1 MQVEEFRYE
10 SHLGADL
17 PCRITQGVD
26 LHDHDVPRSRVAEE
40 AAAIQDWRQ
49 LEVPV
54 GVTGGPDSEQE
65 RVIVTMIDTNELAKR
80 NAGFAHGG
88 SFANL
93 RLMPSGSLTVISCV
107 DPRVDPSDVLGLK
120 LGEAAVIRN
129 VGGRV
134 TPATLRTLGMLSK
147 VVQARTGGPGAGDNH
162 YAVLHHTDCG
172 ITDLAAFPELLA
184 EYFEVPTGDLDA
196 KAVTDPVAAV
206 RVDAEILKQRLR
218 AGVFVSGLVYDVAT
232 GLIDVVVPPARVEA

>member
-1 MQVEEFRYE
+1 
-10 SHLGADL
+10 
-17 PCRITQGVD
+17 
-26 LHDHDVPRSRVAEE
+26 
-40 AAAIQDWRQ
+40 
-49 LEVPV
+49 
-54 GVTGGPDSEQE
+54 
-65 RVIVTMIDTNELAKR
+65 MIDTNELAKR
-80 NAGFAHGG
+80 NAAFAEGG

-93 RLMPSGSLTVISCV
+93 RLMPSGSLTVLGCV
-107 DPRVDPSDVLGLK
+107 DPRVDPFAVLGLK

-147 VVQARTGGPGAGDNH
+147 VVQARTGGAGPGDNH

-184 EYFEVPTGDLDA
+184 DYFEVPAGNLDA
-196 KAVTDPVAAV
+196 KAVIDPGAAV
-206 RVDAEILKQRLR
+206 RVDVEFLSQQLR
-218 AGVFVSGLVYDVAT
+218 AGAFVSGLVYDVAS

>member
-1 MQVEEFRYE
+1 M
-10 SHLGADL
+10 
-17 PCRITQGVD
+17 
-26 LHDHDVPRSRVAEE
+26 
-40 AAAIQDWRQ
+40 AIQDWRQ

-54 GVTGGPDSEQE
+54 GVTGGPGSEQE
-65 RVIVTMIDTNELAKR
+65 RVTATVIDTNELAKR
-80 NAGFAHGG
+80 NAGFAD
-88 SFANL
+88 L
-93 RLMPSGSLTVISCV
+93 RLMPSGSLTVIGCV

-134 TPATLRTLGMLSK
+134 TPATLRTLGMLSN
-147 VVQARTGGPGAGDNH
+147 VVQARTGGPCPGDNH

-184 EYFEVPTGDLDA
+184 EYFEVPVGDLDA

-206 RVDAEILKQRLR
+206 RVDAEILKQKLR

>member
-1 MQVEEFRYE
+1 
-10 SHLGADL
+10 
-17 PCRITQGVD
+17 
-26 LHDHDVPRSRVAEE
+26 
-40 AAAIQDWRQ
+40 
-49 LEVPV
+49 
-54 GVTGGPDSEQE
+54 
-65 RVIVTMIDTNELAKR
+65 MIDTDELVKR
-80 NAGFAHGG
+80 NAGFASDG
-88 SFANL
+88 SFAHL
-93 RLMPSGSLTVISCV
+93 KLMPRGSLTIIGCV

-134 TPATLRTLGMLSK
+134 TPATLRTLGMLSE
-147 VVQARTGGPGAGDNH
+147 VVRSRTGGPGPADYH
-162 YAVLHHTDCG
+162 YAVLQHTDCG

-184 EYFEVPTGDLDA
+184 DYFDVPASGLDA

-206 RVDAEILKQRLR
+206 RVDVEILKRDLR

>member
-1 MQVEEFRYE
+1 
-10 SHLGADL
+10 
-17 PCRITQGVD
+17 
-26 LHDHDVPRSRVAEE
+26 
-40 AAAIQDWRQ
+40 
-49 LEVPV
+49 
-54 GVTGGPDSEQE
+54 
-65 RVIVTMIDTNELAKR
+65 MIDTDELAKR
-80 NAGFAHGG
+80 NAGFADGG

-93 RLMPSGSLTVISCV
+93 KLMPSGSLTVIGCV
-107 DPRVDPSDVLGLK
+107 DPRVDPSDVLGLR

-134 TPATLRTLGMLSK
+134 TPATLRTLEMLSK
-147 VVQARTGGPGAGDNH
+147 VVQARAGGPRPGDFH

-184 EYFEVPTGDLDA
+184 DYFEVPAGDLDA
-196 KAVTDPVAAV
+196 KAVTAV
-206 RVDAEILKQRLR
+206 RVDVEILKQKLP

>member
-1 MQVEEFRYE
+1 V
-10 SHLGADL
+10 
-17 PCRITQGVD
+17 
-26 LHDHDVPRSRVAEE
+26 
-40 AAAIQDWRQ
+40 
-49 LEVPV
+49 
-54 GVTGGPDSEQE
+54 
-65 RVIVTMIDTNELAKR
+65 IDTDELARR
-80 NAGFAHGG
+80 NAGFAEGG
-88 SFANL
+88 AFAEL
-93 RLMPSGSLTVISCV
+93 KLMPGGNLTVIGCV

-129 VGGRV
+129 VGGRT

-147 VVQARTGGPGAGDNH
+147 VMQARTGGPGPADTH

-184 EYFEVPTGDLDA
+184 DYFEVPAADLDG
-196 KAVTDPVAAV
+196 KAVTDPFAAV
-206 RVDAEILKQRLR
+206 RVDVAILKQKLR

>member
-1 MQVEEFRYE
+1 
-10 SHLGADL
+10 
-17 PCRITQGVD
+17 
-26 LHDHDVPRSRVAEE
+26 
-40 AAAIQDWRQ
+40 
-49 LEVPV
+49 
-54 GVTGGPDSEQE
+54 
-65 RVIVTMIDTNELAKR
+65 MIDADELAER
-80 NAGFAHGG
+80 NAGFADGG
-88 SFANL
+88 SFAGL
-93 RLMPSGSLTVISCV
+93 KLMPSGGLTVIGCV

-134 TPATLRTLGMLSK
+134 TPETLRTLGMLAK
-147 VVQARTGGPGAGDNH
+147 VVQARTGGPRRGDVH

-184 EYFEVPTGDLDA
+184 DYFEVPAGDLDA

-206 RVDAEILKQRLR
+206 RVDVESLKQKLP